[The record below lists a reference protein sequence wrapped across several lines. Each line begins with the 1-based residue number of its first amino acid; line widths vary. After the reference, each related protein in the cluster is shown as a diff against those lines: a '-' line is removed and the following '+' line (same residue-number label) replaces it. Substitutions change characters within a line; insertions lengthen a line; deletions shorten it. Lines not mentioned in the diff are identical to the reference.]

1 MGEPLASRIE
11 EQLVTEGLPWFE
23 AVECCESAQAIRILD
38 RPIGLHRLLSC
49 APAAVMGTL
58 IAVARYEG
66 IELWDMD
73 QSRKLGSLEPISSA
87 PAVMVRFARH
97 PNGALLFVAH
107 EDGAMALWSVDDFKG
122 RTPLVR
128 WQVTADW
135 NCIFPAPRVIA
146 ADVSE
151 EGHLVASLHGLEDC
165 PEIGLTFKVCA
176 MGGSVLPVGGDLAF
190 AARALAFE
198 PSTKPSK
205 LVVVGGEFDRKA
217 KGLEALLAGG
227 VVNPETGRTIESQWR
242 SNFGGARIMVLNLM
256 TGHWNAMDLPSL
268 APLTAVAWFGNASFA
283 SRIAVGDRTG
293 SIAILDS
300 DGRVNVLFPSLSLA
314 AAPELTD
321 TSLRPDLRH
330 VKVAGGHSTAIRT
343 LAFSQ
348 DGLWLFSAGNAPGK
362 PSELMMWDLEKENLG
377 IQVPFEDDID
387 SIHVLSPAKLVVVGP
402 EIIAQVNISRKPQ
415 ESASYRF
422 PTALALAGNGA
433 WLAQDDGVDIVV
445 RNGSAR
451 RVIERAHLSE
461 IRSLA
466 WHPHDPVLA
475 SGGDDGA
482 ARLWDAVTGELKRE
496 FPWSGDSVHSV
507 RFSTG
512 GEALAIAGDS
522 GHCRIYQLDGSPSRD
537 LSACDGKDLEC
548 VAIGPEGFVAAGS
561 VSGLIHL
568 WDAKSGR
575 TVLAGHLGSVNA
587 VAFIAGRLVSGGED
601 GTVRVWDIG
610 ARKELRRASTE
621 HPICGVFST
630 PEFPVVI
637 ATSWSGVIAVTLD
650 RERPMARSSPDTGFL
665 TGRFLQQLTSS
676 VLWTHT
682 AIVTTSG

>member
-1 MGEPLASRIE
+1 
-11 EQLVTEGLPWFE
+11 
-23 AVECCESAQAIRILD
+23 
-38 RPIGLHRLLSC
+38 
-49 APAAVMGTL
+49 
-58 IAVARYEG
+58 
-66 IELWDMD
+66 
-73 QSRKLGSLEPISSA
+73 
-87 PAVMVRFARH
+87 
-97 PNGALLFVAH
+97 
-107 EDGAMALWSVDDFKG
+107 
-122 RTPLVR
+122 
-128 WQVTADW
+128 
-135 NCIFPAPRVIA
+135 
-146 ADVSE
+146 
-151 EGHLVASLHGLEDC
+151 
-165 PEIGLTFKVCA
+165 
-176 MGGSVLPVGGDLAF
+176 
-190 AARALAFE
+190 
-198 PSTKPSK
+198 
-205 LVVVGGEFDRKA
+205 
-217 KGLEALLAGG
+217 
-227 VVNPETGRTIESQWR
+227 
-242 SNFGGARIMVLNLM
+242 
-256 TGHWNAMDLPSL
+256 
-268 APLTAVAWFGNASFA
+268 
-283 SRIAVGDRTG
+283 
-293 SIAILDS
+293 
-300 DGRVNVLFPSLSLA
+300 
-314 AAPELTD
+314 
-321 TSLRPDLRH
+321 
-330 VKVAGGHSTAIRT
+330 
-343 LAFSQ
+343 
-348 DGLWLFSAGNAPGK
+348 
-362 PSELMMWDLEKENLG
+362 MWDLEKENLG

-650 RERPMARSSPDTGFL
+650 RERPMARMFPRYRVFDGTILAAVDLVRLVDAHGNCYDFRL
-665 TGRFLQQLTSS
+665 RS
-676 VLWTHT
+676 VLGGHP
-682 AIVTTSG
+682 